1 MESDTTPEARAIL
14 TAWYRSMTP
23 EQRLELGLQMAEEG
37 RLMHLRAIKDRH
49 PAYSDEEAQLAL
61 GRLWLGDELFRKV
74 RPDAPLL
81 DP

>member
-1 MESDTTPEARAIL
+1 MISDTTPEAQAVM

-23 EQRLELGLQMAEEG
+23 TQRLELGLRMAEEG
-37 RLMHLRAIKDRH
+37 RQMHLRAIKDRH
-49 PAYSDEEAQLAL
+49 PDYTDEEVQLAL

-81 DP
+81 AP